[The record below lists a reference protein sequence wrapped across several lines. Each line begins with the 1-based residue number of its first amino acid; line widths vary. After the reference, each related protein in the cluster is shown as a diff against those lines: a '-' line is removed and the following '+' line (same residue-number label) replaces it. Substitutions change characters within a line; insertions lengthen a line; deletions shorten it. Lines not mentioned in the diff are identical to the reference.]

1 MGITERKE
9 REKQQRR
16 NDIIDAAEKVFF
28 KKGIDNA
35 TMDQVAKEAELSK
48 GTLYLYFK
56 SKEELH
62 FAINMRAADIMFES
76 FSKAVEGGSNGLE
89 KIANIGRAYIEVM
102 RKHPDYFEAVMH
114 FQLKDVEGLLAES
127 PLMQDHLK
135 RNPLSLLVKAV
146 EEGKLDGSI
155 RTDARPEVVSHALW
169 AMCTGLLQHLSS
181 GKLKMMEHEGGGEI
195 DPGQYLETFF
205 EIVRKGISNA

>member
-16 NDIIDAAEKVFF
+16 NDIIDAAERVFF

-35 TMDQVAKEAELSK
+35 TMDQVAEEAELSK

-76 FSKAVEGGSNGLE
+76 FSKAIQKEKNGLE
-89 KIANIGRAYIEVM
+89 NIAAIGRAYIELM

-127 PLMQDHLK
+127 PLIRDHVN
-135 RNPLSLLVKAV
+135 RNPLSLLVQVV
-146 EEGKLDGSI
+146 EEGKNDGSI
-155 RTDARPEVVSHALW
+155 RTDARADVVSHALW
-169 AMCTGLLQHLSS
+169 AMSTGLLQHLSS
-181 GKLKMMEHEGGGEI
+181 GKLKMQKHEGGSEI
-195 DPGQYLETFF
+195 DPDQYLETFF
-205 EIVRKGISNA
+205 QIVRKGISNE